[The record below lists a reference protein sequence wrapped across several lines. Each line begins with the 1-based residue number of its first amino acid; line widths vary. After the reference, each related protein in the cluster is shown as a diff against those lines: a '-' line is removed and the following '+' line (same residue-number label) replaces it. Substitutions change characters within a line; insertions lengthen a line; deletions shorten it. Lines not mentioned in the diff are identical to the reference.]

1 MAKDLHC
8 KKCEVYLGEM
18 EKGKIR
24 NGSVLLCAVCWKRA
38 ELAIEIADL
47 AKKQSKDILG
57 GSGSKQV
64 DDLLGIFGMK
74 K

>member
-8 KKCEVYLGEM
+8 RKCGVYLGEM

-24 NGSVLLCAVCWKRA
+24 NGSVLLCSVCWKKA
-38 ELAIEIADL
+38 ELAMEIADM
-47 AKKQSKDILG
+47 ARSQSKDILND
-57 GSGSKQV
+57 SGSKSV
-64 DDLLGIFGMK
+64 DDLLGMFGMK